1 MAAVTSAR
9 QSPTSRTSPVTQP
22 CLPWGSRLSA
32 TARVLASSRPAT
44 MTAQPSTARRRAHA
58 SPIPDDPPVT
68 RTTLSARPSTGTS
81 PDVPVART
89 QVEPPRLVAGYNEP
103 RHKRVLRGAGGGADA
118 APAPRSDL
126 LEEEALARV
135 LFPFVERVVGDRGA
149 HGLDAGAPRGLILPE
164 RHADEAAAAG
174 VAQGA
179 SFDEA
184 RLPRAGRAIAVHRGD
199 QVLLHVRLGGVDR
212 HVDDHF
218 ASPLVSY

>member
-68 RTTLSARPSTGTS
+68 RTTFGQTFHWDLPGCSRCP
-81 PDVPVART
+81 T

-103 RHKRVLRGAGGGADA
+103 RHKRVLRGGADA